1 LDTHV
6 LKGAKTDNGEK
17 VTMCPEKDL
26 EIGGFRDFYP
36 ELYRKIDI
44 ILTAF
49 RQIPKLYGYVEYEC
63 PTVEPLKLYE
73 LKSGEGLIAETF
85 RVTDRKKR
93 RLVLR
98 PEITPSLARMLA
110 AKQQFYP
117 RPIRWFSVSRVFR
130 DETLQRGRVKEFWQL
145 NVDILGIED
154 VAADAEVIDILI
166 QIIKSLGFTSG
177 DFVIRINDRRL
188 IQNFIESLG
197 LKNYIDIIRVL
208 DRREKLLQEA
218 LETRL
223 TKLKFPP
230 KRTTEIALI
239 LRKIAGGNKAA
250 IKELPSEN
258 AVQELVSDLD
268 SIMIEAA
275 TRALQK
281 IDVPDSAI
289 KKLLKFVAIYGEP
302 TEFLSAMKKLTL
314 SKETQRAIEPLEQ
327 LASQLKDIGIT
338 EYCEFNAGIA
348 RGLDYYTGIVFE
360 AWDRA
365 GELPRA
371 IAGGGRYDD
380 LVSVLEGQPLPGTG
394 FGMGET
400 VILELAERKNLLPSL
415 EAPASLYLA
424 PVSKKQLPFCRQLA
438 TQLRQA
444 GIKILFNGFS
454 WSLSK
459 HLEDAGKRQIPLTA
473 IIGPKELSKDS
484 VNIRDMETGKEQLV
498 KIDQLV
504 EFVLSHSTD

>member
-1 LDTHV
+1 
-6 LKGAKTDNGEK
+6 
-17 VTMCPEKDL
+17 MSPEQDL

-130 DETLQRGRVKEFWQL
+130 DETLQKGRVKEFWQL

-166 QIIKSLGFTSG
+166 QIIKSLGFTPN

-208 DRREKLLQEA
+208 DRQDKLLQEA
-218 LETRL
+218 LEMRL
-223 TKLKFPP
+223 TKLKVPP
-230 KRTTEIALI
+230 KRATEIAI
-239 LRKIAGGNKAA
+239 TLRRIANGNEAA
-250 IKELPSEN
+250 RKELPSSQS
-258 AVQELVSDLD
+258 VQELVSDLD
-268 SIMIEAA
+268 NIKTKAA
-275 TRALQK
+275 TKALQK
-281 IDVPDSAI
+281 IGVPDSTI
-289 KKLLKFVAIYGEP
+289 KELLRFASIYGKP
-302 TEFLSAMKKLTL
+302 SEFLSAMRELSL
-314 SKETQRAIEPLEQ
+314 SKETQQAIIPLEQ
-327 LASQLKDIGIT
+327 LANQLNDFGIT

-400 VILELAERKNLLPSL
+400 VILELAERKKLLPPFK
-415 EAPASLYLA
+415 APATLYIA
-424 PVSKKQLPFCRQLA
+424 PVSKKQLPFCRQLSA
-438 TQLRQA
+438 QLRQA

-459 HLEDAGKRQIPLTA
+459 HLEDAGKRQIPLTV
-473 IIGPKELSKDS
+473 IVGPKELAKDS
-484 VNIRDMETGKEQLV
+484 VNVRDMETGKEQII
-498 KIDQLV
+498 KIDQLA
-504 EFVLSHSTD
+504 EFVRRHS

>member
-1 LDTHV
+1 
-6 LKGAKTDNGEK
+6 
-17 VTMCPEKDL
+17 MSPEQDL

-166 QIIKSLGFTSG
+166 QIIKSLGFTPN
-177 DFVIRINDRRL
+177 DFVIRINDRQL

-208 DRREKLLQEA
+208 DRRDKLLQEA
-218 LETRL
+218 LEMRL

-230 KRTTEIALI
+230 KRATEIAI
-239 LRKIAGGNKAA
+239 TLRRIANGNEAA
-250 IKELPSEN
+250 RKELPSSQS
-258 AVQELVSDLD
+258 VQELVSDLD
-268 SIMIEAA
+268 NIKTKAA
-275 TRALQK
+275 TKALQK
-281 IDVPDSAI
+281 IGVPDSAI
-289 KKLLKFVAIYGEP
+289 KELLRFASIYGKP
-302 TEFLSAMKKLTL
+302 SEFLNAMRELSL
-314 SKETQRAIEPLEQ
+314 SKETQQAIIPLEQ
-327 LASQLKDIGIT
+327 LANQLNDFGIT

-400 VILELAERKNLLPSL
+400 VILELAERKKLLPPFK
-415 EAPASLYLA
+415 APATLYIA

-438 TQLRQA
+438 ARLRQA

-473 IIGPKELSKDS
+473 IVGPKELAKDS
-484 VNIRDMETGKEQLV
+484 VNVRDMETGKEQII
-498 KIDQLV
+498 KIDQLAK
-504 EFVLSHSTD
+504 FVRRHS